1 MEYEEI
7 NNQLSQLSN
16 KLELDPERSADDLV
30 KLVLSLVNTIRE
42 LMEKQSLR
50 KIKNNELTD
59 QQIEK
64 IGATFLALEKKMAD
78 LKEHFGFSDDDLDI
92 DLNKFLKAE

>member
-7 NNQLSQLSN
+7 DNQLSQLSN
-16 KLELDPERSADDLV
+16 KLDLDPERSADDLV

-50 KIKNNELTD
+50 KIKNDELTEA
-59 QQIEK
+59 QIEK
-64 IGATFLALEKKMAD
+64 VGATFLALENKMNE

-92 DLNKFLKAE
+92 DLNKFLKVE